1 MVQWLNYLLLSSPSN
16 YHELGTMVIIKRS
29 WKQSHPG
36 WMLPRVLP
44 GPALPRTETLDLEAG
59 IERSA
64 EPPSGILF
72 PGSALVS
79 RTQECVDCRVKGQ
92 QEDKPKHIHPDKQN

>member
-44 GPALPRTETLDLEAG
+44 GPALPRTETLELFDALTFLPVG
-59 IERSA
+59 IKPVL
-64 EPPSGILF
+64 PPFAIQFIYTIEISIF
-72 PGSALVS
+72 LVFF
-79 RTQECVDCRVKGQ
+79 
-92 QEDKPKHIHPDKQN
+92 

>member
-44 GPALPRTETLDLEAG
+44 GPALPRTETLELFDALTFLPVDSWAG
-59 IERSA
+59 GTDPS
-64 EPPSGILF
+64 PSGRRIDQM
-72 PGSALVS
+72 PGSVIMYGS
-79 RTQECVDCRVKGQ
+79 
-92 QEDKPKHIHPDKQN
+92 KPRYFIC